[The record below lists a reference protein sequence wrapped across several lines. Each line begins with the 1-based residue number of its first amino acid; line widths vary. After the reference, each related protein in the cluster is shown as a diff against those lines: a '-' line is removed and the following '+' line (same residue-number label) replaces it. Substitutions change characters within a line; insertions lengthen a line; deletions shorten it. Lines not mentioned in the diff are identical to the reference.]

1 MLGLRP
7 RLSVSPMLPW
17 LSTMAVLPFHTAMAD
32 SKNGWV
38 KIHRDILK
46 WEWYQDIPT
55 KVLFIHIIITANH
68 SRQNWRGKTIE
79 RGQKWTSLNS
89 LANETGLSMKQV
101 RTAMMKLEKT
111 GELASE
117 RASEGTMLTICK
129 YDDYQ
134 AVVPAEGQ
142 ADRQTKGKEGASEG
156 HTKGKGGATNNNE
169 NNEKTSRKE
178 ELEESFLGK
187 NSNSKTPNSGDEV
200 NLEHPP
206 FASTAVAATDVQT
219 SISHPALAAALL
231 NYHACQRDRGRV
243 VDAYTIK
250 ADIAKCL
257 AMSPEDAIA
266 AMDTA
271 ISGSFPTFLAKATIS
286 VAPSKDAPAR
296 VDLRSVDYAEGL

>member
-134 AVVPAEGQ
+134 AVVPSEGQ
-142 ADRQTKGKEGASEG
+142 ADRQTKGKEGAGEG

-187 NSNSKTPNSGDEV
+187 NSNSKTLNSGDEV
-200 NLEHPP
+200 NLEHPTLS
-206 FASTAVAATDVQT
+206 STAVAATDVQT
-219 SISHPALAAALL
+219 SITHPALAATLITFFDYQKEMGL
-231 NYHACQRDRGRV
+231 KVNKFTV
-243 VDAYTIK
+243 K
-250 ADIAKCL
+250 ASIEKAL
-257 AMSPEDAIA
+257 AMEPLDAIESINT
-266 AMDTA
+266 AM
-271 ISGSFPTFLAKATIS
+271 SGNFPTFLAKAATS
-286 VAPSKDAPAR
+286 SKPSKDIPAPADSR
-296 VDLRSVDYAEGL
+296 AIDYDEQ